1 MWQNILA
8 VCAGF
13 SCICVAVAHLIN
25 IVKAVKKPSEDVH
38 QKLAND
44 NERLEELEDQY
55 KFVTSA
61 IGVLMRCD
69 LVMLSHMK
77 TGNNTGQMT
86 KMENEIQEFLTNN
99 R

>member
-1 MWQNILA
+1 MWQTILA

-13 SCICVAVAHLIN
+13 SCICVALAHLIN
-25 IVKAVKKPSEDVH
+25 IVKAVKKPADDVN

-44 NERLEELEDQY
+44 NERLKDLEDQY
-55 KFVTSA
+55 KYVASA

-69 LVMLSHMK
+69 LVMLGHMK
-77 TGNNTGQMT
+77 TGNNSGQMSR
-86 KMENEIQEFLTNN
+86 MENEIQEFLIN